1 TAGLCVANRLS
12 EASHVSVLVLEAG
25 RAHINDDAILNPI
38 GWVKQFLNDEYDWKF
53 PTVPQPTLDNASL
66 IWSRGKGLGGSSAM
80 NLLIWTRPQ
89 RQDIDAVEKV
99 GNPGWNWENFY
110 KFSKKSERFSPPVNP
125 SSRGYQDLYNANSVG
140 LEGISMSFIISEA
153 ANDPQVLSQSLSPD
167 LTPGLNF
174 HSRSGDTLGTYKA
187 VSDIN
192 AETGARSYSG
202 AAYLLPALD
211 RPNLTVVSEASV
223 TRVITEQQ
231 GNELVATGVEFSHG
245 ETIYKVYAAKDV
257 ILSAG
262 TIKSPQILE
271 LSGIGDRAILQPLG
285 IPVRKHL
292 PTVGANLQD
301 HLICTGMSFDM
312 REDANIV
319 TSDLI
324 LDPKHESRL
333 RADPDVKGPL
343 SVCLTGVT
351 FLPLQTFSTRSQEII
366 EKMAT
371 RIARDAA
378 KYPPG
383 LKEQYEV
390 QMQILKDSQVPDI
403 EIVVFPAS
411 PEIFSDK
418 SQDDSNKPFMLLM
431 PSIGHPFSRGTIHI
445 KSADP
450 KEPPVI
456 DPHYFEEDV
465 DFDILVDGWKFT
477 REVAATGPFKDITV
491 AESIPG
497 PSVQTDEEIKA
508 HIKKNLST
516 TWHACGSVSMLPQ
529 DKGGVVDTH
538 LKVYGTKN
546 LRVIDL
552 SILPL
557 LVAVHTQGECIT

>member
-1 TAGLCVANRLS
+1 
-12 EASHVSVLVLEAG
+12 
-25 RAHINDDAILNPI
+25 
-38 GWVKQFLNDEYDWKF
+38 
-53 PTVPQPTLDNASL
+53 
-66 IWSRGKGLGGSSAM
+66 M

-140 LEGISMSFIISEA
+140 LEGPIPISFARSHSGAEFPLQKSLEA
-153 ANDPQVLSQSLSPD
+153 LGVPTINDSL
-167 LTPGLNF
+167 
-174 HSRSGDTLGTYKA
+174 SGDTLGTYKA

-333 RADPDVKGPL
+333 RAEFPDVKGPL

-403 EIVVFPAS
+403 EIVVFP
-411 PEIFSDK
+411 FK
-418 SQDDSNKPFMLLM
+418 WGNDDSNKPFMLLM

-557 LVAVHTQGECIT
+557 LVAVHTQATVYGIAEMGADIVKNDHGLV